1 MLSTYSHMSEAERP
15 LQVDPACTSFW
26 RLYLLVIAPL
36 LYVALIAAATALW
49 PADSTTTSSLPAD
62 AGSSSTGCQAS
73 TDGSSR

>member
-36 LYVALIAAATALW
+36 LCVALIAADAAL
-49 PADSTTTSSLPAD
+49 
-62 AGSSSTGCQAS
+62 
-73 TDGSSR
+73 

>member
-36 LYVALIAAATALW
+36 LCVALIAADAALW
-49 PADSTTTSSLPAD
+49 PADSTTTSSRPAD

>member
-49 PADSTTTSSLPAD
+49 PADSTTT
-62 AGSSSTGCQAS
+62 
-73 TDGSSR
+73 

>member
-36 LYVALIAAATALW
+36 LYVALIAADAALW
-49 PADSTTTSSLPAD
+49 PADSTTTSSRPAD